1 MNWEMLAAIGQMAA
15 VVIGIPSLIYLAI
28 QIREQTKERRNAA
41 IRSLVASW
49 DELMKSL
56 NDSAEFAAIYL
67 RGLQSFDA
75 LDSVSKVR
83 FSVYLGRSLRNLEG
97 MYFHRQE
104 GILGDSLW
112 AEMERILCDVL
123 ANPGTREWWAT
134 RRHWYTD
141 DFAAMVDRIVAK
153 GGQSKAYA
161 GYDLSDIAKM

>member
-97 MYFHRQE
+97 MYFHRQD

-112 AEMERILCDVL
+112 AEMEQILCDVL
-123 ANPGTREWWAT
+123 ANQGTREWWAT

>member
-15 VVIGIPSLIYLAI
+15 VVIGIPSLIYLAT

-97 MYFHRQE
+97 MYFHRKD

-123 ANPGTREWWAT
+123 ANLGTREWWAT

-161 GYDLSDIAKM
+161 GYDLSDIAKV

>member
-1 MNWEMLAAIGQMAA
+1 MNWEMLAAIGQLAA
-15 VVIGIPSLIYLAI
+15 VVIGIPSLIYLAT

-41 IRSLVASW
+41 IHSLAASW

-67 RGLQSFDA
+67 RGLQSFSA

-97 MYFHRQE
+97 MYFHPQD
-104 GILGDSLW
+104 GILGDSSW
-112 AEMERILCDVL
+112 AEMERILSDVL
-123 ANPGTREWWAT
+123 AHPGTRQWWET
-134 RRHWYTD
+134 RRHWYTEE
-141 DFAAMVDRIVAK
+141 FAAMVDRIVAK

-161 GYDLSDIAKM
+161 AYDLRDIAKV

>member
-1 MNWEMLAAIGQMAA
+1 MNWEMVAAIGQMAA
-15 VVIGIPSLIYLAI
+15 VVVGIPSLIYLAT
-28 QIREQTKERRNAA
+28 QIREQTRERRNAA
-41 IRSLVASW
+41 IRSLAASW

-67 RGLQSFDA
+67 RGLQSFSS

-97 MYFHRQE
+97 MYFHRRD
-104 GILGDSLW
+104 GILGDASW
-112 AEMERILCDVL
+112 AEMERILGDVL
-123 ANPGTREWWAT
+123 ANPGTREWWVT

-141 DFAAMVDRIVAK
+141 EFAAMVDRIVAK

-161 GYDLSDIAKM
+161 GYDLSDIAKV